1 MPTIRKER
9 VASDGSVGP
18 SGDRASQTSMNW
30 KAIKAAQKA
39 AKAAGIASPSGG
51 APATSKDSGAAF
63 GSDMSAEESAAA
75 FAPPPP
81 PIPPGQAVPTAAPGQ
96 APSIQQAPARPKQ
109 HGAACDAPGCSGTR
123 PAAAPIPLCRACT
136 LAFTRELNAD
146 PSYRQVRDRVLA
158 DWISARQLADAII
171 EDAEAQ
177 EEEEAAPDA

>member
-39 AKAAGIASPSGG
+39 AKAAGVAPSGG

-96 APSIQQAPARPKQ
+96 APPVQQAPAARPKQ

-146 PSYRQVRDRVLA
+146 PGYRQVRDRVLA

-177 EEEEAAPDA
+177 EEEAAPDA